1 MTIEQTVEVPAS
13 RLVQFSPELPVG
25 RFRVVFFPEPN
36 GKPNAALSEALPRV
50 TRAQLDEWVKNDPVM
65 QELDILPVEPDWSWL
80 PEGKT
85 PETFTIKDAK
95 AMRIKE
101 KYGV

>member
-1 MTIEQTVEVPAS
+1 MTIEQTIDVPAS

-36 GKPNAALSEALPRV
+36 AVQSEALPRV
-50 TRAQLDEWVKNDPVM
+50 TRAQRAEWAKDPVI
-65 QELDILPVEPDWSWL
+65 QELDNLSVEPDWSWL

-85 PETFTIKDAK
+85 PETFTMKDAK